1 MNVRN
6 KAHACSNEVRHAAVA
21 DEVVRQ
27 VYVREY
33 AALHHRLLATRGI
46 GASAHLLDVHS
57 R

>member
-46 GASAHLLDVHS
+46 GASAHLLDVQS